1 MSRAIH
7 KFVKTNL
14 ADRPLI
20 FKLQSPRCPVVAPVS
35 NPIFTVFTPPFM
47 KTINHP
53 GLLLKEKLRAA
64 DIKAKFLA
72 AKIGVANSQFVDIL
86 NGKRRITPRIALAL
100 EKELGVKALD
110 LVRQQAEF
118 ELAVERLETAAEA
131 PPVMTPVAAPALPL
145 SVGYSRQYRN
155 K

>member
-1 MSRAIH
+1 
-7 KFVKTNL
+7 
-14 ADRPLI
+14 
-20 FKLQSPRCPVVAPVS
+20 
-35 NPIFTVFTPPFM
+35 M
-47 KTINHP
+47 KITNHP
-53 GLLLKEKLRAA
+53 GLSLKEKLRAA

-118 ELAVERLETAAEA
+118 ELSVERLEIAAEA
-131 PPVMTPVAAPALPL
+131 QPLVATTAPILPL
-145 SVGYSRQYRN
+145 GIGYSRQYRN

>member
-1 MSRAIH
+1 
-7 KFVKTNL
+7 
-14 ADRPLI
+14 
-20 FKLQSPRCPVVAPVS
+20 
-35 NPIFTVFTPPFM
+35 M
-47 KTINHP
+47 KTPNHP
-53 GLLLKEKLRAA
+53 GLSLKEKLRAA

-72 AKIGVANSQFVDIL
+72 TKIGVANSQFVDIL

-118 ELAVERLETAAEA
+118 ELAVERLEGAAGEQPA
-131 PPVMTPVAAPALPL
+131 VTPAAAPVLPL
-145 SVGYSRQYRN
+145 VVGYSRQYRD

>member
-1 MSRAIH
+1 LNFYNPGA
-7 KFVKTNL
+7 
-14 ADRPLI
+14 
-20 FKLQSPRCPVVAPVS
+20 PRGCPFS
-35 NPIFTVFTPPFM
+35 NPIFTVFTTPFM

-118 ELAVERLETAAEA
+118 ELAVERLETAAETQ
-131 PPVMTPVAAPALPL
+131 PVMTPVAAPALPL

>member
-1 MSRAIH
+1 
-7 KFVKTNL
+7 
-14 ADRPLI
+14 
-20 FKLQSPRCPVVAPVS
+20 
-35 NPIFTVFTPPFM
+35 M

-118 ELAVERLETAAEA
+118 ELSVERLELAAQEQ
-131 PPVMTPVAAPALPL
+131 PVVTPIAASALPL

-155 K
+155 KEG